1 MVIKQDWTP
10 AQTDA
15 LMRDIPTV
23 AKLRRRLK
31 LVLDAA
37 DKMTTA
43 CSTCHDLYRE
53 KTPRCM
59 P

>member
-1 MVIKQDWTP
+1 VIRFAPYRLRQLRDAGDAAYKAAQAKNQD
-10 AQTDA
+10 Q
-15 LMRDIPTV
+15 
-23 AKLRRRLK
+23 
-31 LVLDAA
+31 VLDAA